1 MGGCLIGVGGVAVV
15 VLTRGGEDPRGWA
28 WIDVVSSILD
38 FKTDEGSDESG

>member
-28 WIDVVSSILD
+28 WIDVVSTTLD
-38 FKTDEGSDESG
+38 FNHR